1 MELAFSAEETAFGE
15 TVERFVRDNLP
26 PAMAAKVRDGLPLT
40 KEDHQVWQRLLNK
53 QGWGAPIWPKEAG
66 GPGWSAAQ
74 RYIFDE
80 VCGRL
85 DAPQQLP
92 FGLNMVGPVIYT
104 FGTEEQKRHY
114 LPRILHMDDMWC
126 QGYSEPNAGSDL
138 ASLQTR
144 AVREGD
150 HYIVNGTKT
159 WTTLA
164 QHADHM
170 FCLARTNSDVK
181 PQEGISFLLIDMRQP
196 GVEVKPIVT
205 IDGGAEVNMV
215 YLTDVKVP
223 VEDRVGEENKGWTYA
238 KFLLGH
244 ERFGIAGIGRSK
256 AQLER
261 LKSIAAIETAEAAP
275 LMADRDF
282 AHAVA
287 DVELELTALEYTE
300 LRLLL
305 AARDGQVGAE
315 PSLLKV
321 KGTEVQQ
328 MLTELLMRAVGYYAA
343 PYSREALTDGW
354 NEAPIGPDH
363 AFSLAPTYCNWR
375 KVSSYGGTNE
385 IQKNIMAKMVLGM

>member
-1 MELAFSAEETAFGE
+1 MDLSWDDELRDFQQE
-15 TVERFVRDNLP
+15 VRDWLRANLP
-26 PAMAAKVRDGLPLT
+26 ADIKAKVDEGRGPSRDDL
-40 KEDHQVWQRLLNK
+40 VRWQKMLHEK
-53 QGWGAPIWPKEAG
+53 GWIAPAWPTEYG
-66 GPGWSAAQ
+66 GTGWDVVR
-74 RYIFDE
+74 RYIFAE
-80 VCGRL
+80 EMAAAGSPRL
-85 DAPQQLP
+85 LA
-92 FGLNMVGPVIYT
+92 FGLSMVGPVIYT
-104 FGTEEQKRHY
+104 FGSDEQKQKY
-114 LPRILHMDDMWC
+114 LPRILASDDWWC
-126 QGYSEPNAGSDL
+126 QGYSEPGSGSDL
-138 ASLQTR
+138 ASVSTK

-150 HYIVNGTKT
+150 HYVVNGTKT

-170 FCLARTNSDVK
+170 FCLARTDTSVK

-205 IDGGAEVNMV
+205 IDGSAEVNMV

-261 LKSIAAIETAEAAP
+261 LKRIAAMETAEAEP
-275 LMADRDF
+275 LIEDRDF

-343 PYSREALTDGW
+343 PYSREAMTEGW
-354 NEAPIGPDH
+354 NEAPIGPAH
-363 AFSLAPTYCNWR
+363 AFSLAPTYFNWR
-375 KVSSYGGTNE
+375 KVSIYGGTNE

>member
-1 MELAFSAEETAFGE
+1 MDLSWDDELHDFQQE
-15 TVERFVRDNLP
+15 VRTWLRANLP
-26 PAMAAKVRDGLPLT
+26 ADIKAKVDEGRSLARDDL
-40 KEDHQVWQRLLNK
+40 VRWQKMLHEK
-53 QGWGAPIWPKEAG
+53 GWIAPAWPKKYG
-66 GPGWSAAQ
+66 GAEWDVVR
-74 RYIFDE
+74 RYIFAE
-80 VCGRL
+80 EMAAAGSPRL
-85 DAPQQLP
+85 LA
-92 FGLNMVGPVIYT
+92 FGLSMVGPVIYT
-104 FGTEEQKRHY
+104 FGSDEQKQKY
-114 LPRILHMDDMWC
+114 LPRILSSDDWWC
-126 QGYSEPNAGSDL
+126 QGYSEPGSGSDL
-138 ASLQTR
+138 ASVSTK

-363 AFSLAPTYCNWR
+363 AFSLAPTYFNWR
-375 KVSSYGGTNE
+375 KVSIYGGTNE